1 MYKNLQFMRNIYIC
15 GVNRICCNMTR
26 DNDVFKRFKEALDRL
41 EDQYG
46 EKEMFNELED
56 VLDKLSEKQGQ
67 PLDQNPF
74 EVGENGPFSMEDNPL
89 FGGGGETGE
98 DSGSPN
104 VGLFKTIDRDSEIE
118 LVADLPGY
126 AEENISLT
134 LTNDERVRISAEAT
148 SDMYRESVSHVYNL
162 PEPVQGDEAEAE
174 LQNGVLTVTLPKR
187 EPDDQTTISID

>member
-1 MYKNLQFMRNIYIC
+1 MYKKLHFMRNIYVYVVTKIY
-15 GVNRICCNMTR
+15 CNMTK
-26 DNDVFKRFKEALDRL
+26 DNDVFKQFKAMLDKL

-46 EKEMFNELED
+46 EKEIFDELED
-56 VLDKLSEKQGQ
+56 VVDSLSESQGQ
-67 PLDQNPF
+67 PFDRNPF
-74 EVGENGPFSMEDNPL
+74 EVGEDGPFSMEDHPL
-89 FGGGGETGE
+89 FGGGRDSEEG
-98 DSGSPN
+98 SGSPN
-104 VGLFKTIDRDSEIE
+104 VGLFKTIDRDDEIE

-162 PEPVQGDEAEAE
+162 PEPVQGDKAEAE
-174 LQNGVLTVTLPKR
+174 LQNGVLTVTLPKK